1 MLSFPMNTSL
11 NSASF
16 PCSFRPGQSAP
27 KQRWWRAWPAAL
39 VLGLLATA
47 PGAKAQLKV
56 GDSVPVLSQFSLE
69 GQVPADLA
77 GRVVVLDFWAS
88 WCGPC
93 KASFPTLMSLQTELG
108 SAGLTV
114 LGVSVDENKGAYE
127 GFLRKHAPVFPTVRD
142 AEHRLVKVVRAPK
155 MPTTYVIDRRGVV
168 RHIHEGYHGD
178 ASAKLLRDQV
188 SVLLAE
194 KP

>member
-1 MLSFPMNTSL
+1 MNSSLHPPSFPS
-11 NSASF
+11 
-16 PCSFRPGQSAP
+16 SFRSGQSASTQ
-27 KQRWWRAWPAAL
+27 QRWRAWPVAL
-39 VLGLLATA
+39 VLLGLLAAA
-47 PGAKAQLKV
+47 PGARAQLKV
-56 GDSVPVLSQFSLE
+56 GDALPLLSQFSLE

-108 SAGLTV
+108 AAGLTI

-155 MPTTYVIDRRGVV
+155 MPTTYVVDRRGVV